1 MNDQRNRF
9 RKMLEG
15 KKIITAPGAFD
26 ALSARII
33 EQAGFSAVYLTG
45 GGLSRTWGFPDLG
58 LMTLVENASFIARVC
73 DSVEIPV
80 IADADTGYG
89 NAINLIRTI
98 QEYERAEVAAVHIED
113 QMIPKKCGHM
123 EGKRLVSVEEMVGK
137 IRAACEA
144 RRDPDFII
152 IARTDAKAS
161 LGVDEAIRRLKLY
174 VEHGA
179 DMAAL
184 GDFYTLEEYQRI
196 VKEVKVPI
204 VACASDHSHF
214 SLQPD
219 FSVDEWKKA
228 GVKMVIYWHLPLF
241 AAMKAVESVV
251 KKLKDTGTTRQM
263 RNEVFTYEEY
273 EKIVKLQKWLNID
286 ERSE

>member
-1 MNDQRNRF
+1 MLF
-9 RKMLEG
+9 RELLE
-15 KKIITAPGAFD
+15 KEDIIIAPGAYD
-26 ALSARII
+26 VVSAQII
-33 EQAGFSAVYLTG
+33 EKAEFPVAYITG
-45 GGLSRTWGFPDLG
+45 LGNEASDLG
-58 LMTLVENASFIARVC
+58 CPDVGLTTAT
-73 DSVEIPV
+73 EIVRRAANVVQAVNVPV
-80 IADADTGYG
+80 LCDADTGFG
-89 NAINLIRTI
+89 GAMNLYRTI
-98 QEYERAEVAAVHIED
+98 RMFESAGVSGVHIED
-113 QMIPKKCGHM
+113 QTFPKRCGVLA
-123 EGKRLVSVEEMVGK
+123 GKQVISAEEFVRK
-137 IRAACEA
+137 VRTAVDA
-144 RRDPDFII
+144 RRSEDFVI